1 VAHVEEYLMALML
14 SAVLFA
20 MAGFFLLLTV
30 ARQRRNER
38 QIMSRLQGESA
49 RDSRVGSI
57 LRLLGDSRFGQR
69 SVSLDNEMQI
79 LLNRIGWRRT
89 SQRSLFAAF
98 QISVPV
104 VAVCVVVAIQSLF
117 FQDATYP
124 LLPPMF
130 ALGLGY
136 LTPKRVL
143 AMVAAHRQKQVVAE
157 ISTLIPLLR
166 ILFESGMAVE
176 QALRVLSSEGNKL
189 LPVLSSELRVLL
201 VRVDSGLE
209 LGDELTKVAS
219 VLAVDEFSDT
229 CVILNQLIHQ
239 GGGAMKSLLALKQLI
254 DDRRL
259 TRLQEYISKLSA
271 KMSVV
276 MMVFLFPALL
286 IVLAGPGFIAIGKA
300 LSSH

>member
-1 VAHVEEYLMALML
+1 MALLL
-14 SAVLFA
+14 SALMFA
-20 MAGFFLLLTV
+20 AAAFFLLLTV
-30 ARQRRNER
+30 ARQRRSER
-38 QIMSRLQGESA
+38 QVMSRLQGEVA
-49 RDSRVGSI
+49 RDSRVSSL

-69 SVSLDNEMQI
+69 SVSLDSETQL
-79 LLNRIGWRRT
+79 LLNRIGWRRA

-98 QISVPV
+98 QIGVPL
-104 VAVCVVVAIQSLF
+104 VAVSVVLAIQSLF
-117 FQDATYP
+117 FDDVTYP
-124 LLPPMF
+124 LMAPMF

-136 LTPKRVL
+136 LAPKRVL
-143 AMVAAHRQKQVVAE
+143 AAAAQRRQKQAVAE
-157 ISTLIPLLR
+157 IGTFIPLLR

-176 QALRVLSSEGNKL
+176 QALRVLSNEGQRL
-189 LPVLSSELRVLL
+189 LPVLSSELRVML

-209 LGDELTKVAS
+209 LGDELNKAAAQ
-219 VLAVDEFSDT
+219 LGVDEFSDT

-239 GGGAMKSLLALKQLI
+239 GGGAMKSLLSLKQLL

-259 TRLQEYISKLSA
+259 TRLQEYISKLSG

-286 IVLAGPGFIAIGKA
+286 IVIAGPGFTAIGKA

>member
-1 VAHVEEYLMALML
+1 MALML

-20 MAGFFLLLTV
+20 IAGFFFILSV
-30 ARQRRNER
+30 ARQRRSER
-38 QIMSRLQGESA
+38 QVMSRLQGQSA
-49 RDSRVGSI
+49 RDSRIGSL

-69 SVSLDNEMQI
+69 SVSLDSETQV

-98 QISVPV
+98 QIGVPS
-104 VAVCVVVAIQSLF
+104 VAVCLVILGQTLF
-117 FQDATYP
+117 FKDVQYP
-124 LLPPMF
+124 FMAPVF

-136 LTPKRVL
+136 LAPKRIL
-143 AMVAAHRQKQVVAE
+143 AAAATRRQKKVVVE
-157 ISTLIPLLR
+157 IATFIPLLR

-176 QALRVLSSEGNKL
+176 QALRVLSNEGRQL

-209 LGDELTKVAS
+209 LGAELSKIAAL
-219 VLAVDEFSDT
+219 LAVDEFSDT

-286 IVLAGPGFIAIGKA
+286 IVLAGPGFVAIGKA
-300 LSSH
+300 LASH

>member
-1 VAHVEEYLMALML
+1 MALLL
-14 SAVLFA
+14 SALMFA
-20 MAGFFLLLTV
+20 AAAFFLLLTV

-38 QIMSRLQGESA
+38 LVMSRLQGVVA
-49 RDSRVGSI
+49 RDSRVSTL

-69 SVSLDNEMQI
+69 SVSLDSETQT
-79 LLNRIGWRRT
+79 LLNRIGWRRA
-89 SQRSLFAAF
+89 SQRSLFAAC
-98 QISVPV
+98 QLGTPI
-104 VAVCVVVAIQSLF
+104 VAVCIVILVQTLF
-117 FQDATYP
+117 FSDVEYP
-124 LLPPMF
+124 LLAPMF

-136 LTPKRVL
+136 LAPKRIL
-143 AMVAAHRQKQVVAE
+143 ATAATRRQKQAVAE
-157 ISTLIPLLR
+157 IATFIPLLR

-176 QALRVLSSEGNKL
+176 QALRVLSNEGRSL
-189 LPVLSSELRVLL
+189 LPVLSSELRVML
-201 VRVDSGLE
+201 VRIDSGLE
-209 LGDELTKVAS
+209 LGDELNKMAA

-286 IVLAGPGFIAIGKA
+286 IVLAGPGFVAIGKA
-300 LSSH
+300 LGSH